1 MAGVDLRRLL
11 AERDLLAA
19 DVAAEVTPL
28 AGGYWNAVA
37 RVRGDGFDWV
47 AKVFAEASGE
57 RLFPILP
64 DDEARALQVL
74 DGLGVAPAFVD
85 YRPRVGELPAV
96 LVYRWIDGTPW
107 REDAAAVALLFRRLH
122 AVRPDG
128 FREVATGS
136 VGMLEQADRLLAGA
150 DPADADAL
158 RAVRPTR
165 AVQPA
170 ARRALIHADA
180 GPGNI
185 IVGSDGPR
193 LIDWQCPAIGDPA
206 EDVFTFLSPS
216 FQVLYEHEPLRP
228 DERAAF
234 LAAYDDATVEA
245 RLAALAPAL
254 TYRIAAYA
262 AARRVELADRDA
274 AGAAR
279 YARALELALADL
291 GGGSP

>member
-1 MAGVDLRRLL
+1 MDLRRLL
-11 AERDLLAA
+11 AERDLLAD
-19 DVAAEVTPL
+19 DVEAEVTPL
-28 AGGYWNAVA
+28 AGGYWNQVA

-47 AKVFAEASGE
+47 AKVFAQAAGE

-74 DGLGVAPAFVD
+74 DGLGAAPAFVD

-96 LVYRWIDGTPW
+96 LVYAWVDGGQW
-107 REDAAAVALLFRRLH
+107 EEGAAEVALLFRRVH

-136 VGMLEQADRLLAGA
+136 VGILEQAERLLAGA
-150 DPADADAL
+150 DPADAAAL
-158 RAVRPTR
+158 RALRPER
-165 AVQPA
+165 RVQPA
-170 ARRALIHADA
+170 ARRSLIHADA

-185 IVGSDGPR
+185 IVGADGPR

-216 FQVLYEHEPLRP
+216 FQVLYGHEPLRS
-228 DERAAF
+228 DERSDF
-234 LAAYDDATVEA
+234 LAAYDDPAVEG
-245 RLAALAPAL
+245 RLAALSPAL
-254 TYRIAAYA
+254 AYRIAAYS
-262 AARRVELADRDA
+262 AARRVELADADP

-279 YARALELALADL
+279 YARALDLALAEL
-291 GGGSP
+291 AGGSP